1 MSFKIDDRFFILV
14 LKGEKDREI
23 TLFGDLRPAVAQIRE
38 YLTNNV
44 EPQNIELNDVEVDT
58 EANLKIRAVPW
69 DMIAAELV
77 KLSNS

>member
-1 MSFKIDDRFFILV
+1 MSFKIDNRFFILV

-23 TLFGDLRPAVAQIRE
+23 TLFGELRPAVTQIRE
-38 YLTNNV
+38 YLTKNV
-44 EPQNIELNDVEVDT
+44 EPQNIELNDVEVDA

>member
-1 MSFKIDDRFFILV
+1 MKKIEKSHYLV
-14 LKGEKDREI
+14 
-23 TLFGDLRPAVAQIRE
+23 TRPAVAQIRE

-44 EPQNIELNDVEVDT
+44 EPQNIELNDVEVDA
-58 EANLKIRAVPW
+58 EANLKIRAVSW